1 MVPME
6 VICQL
11 NLGLVWA
18 FSTLLILPDTL
29 EVSFLFKLDSSTQG
43 KWGWAATQ
51 LQERLGNICF
61 ILASKKEVGKGVP
74 LLLKTPFHLIFIT
87 NRDS

>member
-11 NLGLVWA
+11 KPGLLWG
-18 FSTLLILPDTL
+18 FSARLILPDTL

-51 LQERLGNICF
+51 LQERLENICL
-61 ILASKKEVGKGVP
+61 ILASKKEIGKGVP
-74 LLLKTPFHLIFIT
+74 FASENPISFNLY
-87 NRDS
+87 D